1 MAHGC
6 IISSE
11 MNRLDKMSA
20 IHPPLKK
27 KTYLQKSFQLPAASF
42 AVVWSRCEMDYYILE
57 LRHSVYFLHV
67 NSSAPAWWGETWR
80 QVNRTDREDVVH
92 VQWVFACPSLE
103 MLVLW
108 DKCSRTNG
116 GGWEMCMNKREEWQR
131 KRRKRSGQKGEL
143 AYWENIK
150 RLSWGSPLA
159 GQVLLICHFH
169 WEQEEIKPH
178 PYHCSFT
185 FSDRSTYH
193 GICRLLRCTIMS
205 IYTLLL
211 LKSSMSHFRPWERL
225 NTQIIYF
232 VCPDFCSK
240 RDSFDTIYSAWN
252 LVCSSSV
259 ESKISSLAECPIC
272 WILAVKLQK
281 STIKL
286 M

>member
-116 GGWEMCMNKREEWQR
+116 GGLGNVYEQERGVTEKEKKEIGTKGRTGLLREHQTA
-131 KRRKRSGQKGEL
+131 L
-143 AYWENIK
+143 L
-150 RLSWGSPLA
+150 RLSSCRTGFAHLPLPLRTRRDKTTSISLFFYFLWSLDLSRHLSIASVYHYVNLYTSP
-159 GQVLLICHFH
+159 I
-169 WEQEEIKPH
+169 EIINE
-178 PYHCSFT
+178 SFP
-185 FSDRSTYH
+185 SMREVE
-193 GICRLLRCTIMS
+193 
-205 IYTLLL
+205 YTDYL
-211 LKSSMSHFRPWERL
+211 
-225 NTQIIYF
+225 
-232 VCPDFCSK
+232 FCVSRFLFK
-240 RDSFDTIYSAWN
+240 
-252 LVCSSSV
+252 
-259 ESKISSLAECPIC
+259 EG
-272 WILAVKLQK
+272 
-281 STIKL
+281 
-286 M
+286 